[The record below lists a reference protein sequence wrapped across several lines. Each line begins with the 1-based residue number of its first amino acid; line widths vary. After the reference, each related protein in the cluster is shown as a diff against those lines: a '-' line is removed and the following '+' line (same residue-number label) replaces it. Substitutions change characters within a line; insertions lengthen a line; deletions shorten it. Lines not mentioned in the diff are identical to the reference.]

1 MKSYTDLEQSR
12 RLAEILP
19 RETSDQ
25 TWQRV
30 AIAGANLDVPEEKQ
44 YRHNGDMPFYF
55 YSGVGVPCWSL
66 AALLNYLKEID
77 MFPEIEAD
85 EHNVKMSVN
94 YYNEDEARPLAPIHN
109 IIVKAESFIEACYEL
124 IIKFKELKLI

>member
-1 MKSYTDLEQSR
+1 MKSYTDLNQSR
-12 RLAEILP
+12 KLAEILP
-19 RETSDQ
+19 MDSADQ
-25 TWQRV
+25 TWERIV
-30 AIAGANLDVPEEKQ
+30 IAGANLDVSDGLQ
-44 YRHNGDMPFYF
+44 YRHNGDMPFQIYN
-55 YSGVGVPCWSL
+55 GIGIPCWSL

-124 IIKFKELKLI
+124 IIKLKELKIL